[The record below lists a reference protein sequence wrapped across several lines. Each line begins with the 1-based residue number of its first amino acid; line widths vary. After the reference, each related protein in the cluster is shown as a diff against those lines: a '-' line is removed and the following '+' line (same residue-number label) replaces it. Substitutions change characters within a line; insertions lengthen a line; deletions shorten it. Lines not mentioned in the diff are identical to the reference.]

1 VKRYLVV
8 VRLLHIR
15 EQQTLPFVLP
25 FSFPFL
31 GAVQHEVHEV
41 ETVVACGVVIGESFA
56 DWTRM
61 ERILVQT
68 GHRPPPVTKWRKGI
82 ARRVEICG
90 RHSSTTLK
98 GWEDH
103 LLAKGYCCGGSTCLL
118 GALHVTSGQGSM
130 KRLTVFSSM
139 LCASLLNR
147 RRAQIVDR
155 ECNGDF
161 TDCRLVFPSA
171 KPSSPS
177 QSATICES

>member
-68 GHRPPPVTKWRKGI
+68 GHRPPPVTNWRGVI
-82 ARRVEICG
+82 ARRVERCG
-90 RHSSTTLK
+90 RDSSTRILAFSALAIVSAFLLYSHVFTTPRAALLVTLVLGLIVGVTK
-98 GWEDH
+98 LPAPTPLMTAPTNCCLSIF
-103 LLAKGYCCGGSTCLL
+103 LLHK
-118 GALHVTSGQGSM
+118 
-130 KRLTVFSSM
+130 
-139 LCASLLNR
+139 
-147 RRAQIVDR
+147 
-155 ECNGDF
+155 
-161 TDCRLVFPSA
+161 
-171 KPSSPS
+171 
-177 QSATICES
+177 